1 MTPVY
6 GWVCLMPVKKE
17 KKKKGVLGSAPTLLV
32 YRGKRFY
39 IWTLSNQLASETSLL
54 VIRTVATAMTFNRGN
69 GYSRRKDF
77 QRFSNLFFT
86 LRRAGKVCKTCRNHS
101 KLKCFKKLRS

>member
-17 KKKKGVLGSAPTLLV
+17 KKKKGVLGSVPTLLV

-39 IWTLSNQLASETSLL
+39 IWTLSNQLALETSLL
-54 VIRTVATAMTFNRGN
+54 VIQTVATAMTFNRGN

-77 QRFSNLFFT
+77 QRFSNLFFLLSEELAWSVRSVWIILT
-86 LRRAGKVCKTCRNHS
+86 FSV
-101 KLKCFKKLRS
+101 LKN

>member
-54 VIRTVATAMTFNRGN
+54 VNC
-69 GYSRRKDF
+69 YDF
-77 QRFSNLFFT
+77 
-86 LRRAGKVCKTCRNHS
+86 
-101 KLKCFKKLRS
+101 

>member
-39 IWTLSNQLASETSLL
+39 LDIE
-54 VIRTVATAMTFNRGN
+54 
-69 GYSRRKDF
+69 
-77 QRFSNLFFT
+77 
-86 LRRAGKVCKTCRNHS
+86 
-101 KLKCFKKLRS
+101 